1 MAMKTTIRGIFN
13 RCLPGRRGRRVTTA
27 LVALLSIATVL
38 SIASMAQA
46 CPACKQALAS
56 TEHAGSAD
64 PIQGFMWSILF
75 MMSMPFLLL
84 GGFGTYLWYIVRRA
98 RLAAEAQAAADAAAQ
113 TVAALQCAE
122 VAAAQPSDY
131 AASPPSEFAASQHE
145 PETVEVG

>member
-1 MAMKTTIRGIFN
+1 MAMKTTIRVIFN
-13 RCLPGRRGRRVTTA
+13 RCVPGRRCRRGATA
-27 LVALLSIATVL
+27 LVVLLSITTVL
-38 SIASMAQA
+38 SIASVAQA

-98 RLAAEAQAAADAAAQ
+98 RLAAEAQAATQAAAQ
-113 TVAALQCAE
+113 AAAALQRAE
-122 VAAAQPSDY
+122 VATSQPSDS
-131 AASPPSEFAASQHE
+131 AALQPCEVAASQHE

>member
-1 MAMKTTIRGIFN
+1 MPTRVANVRALASRLRPSRHHLSLAAM
-13 RCLPGRRGRRVTTA
+13 
-27 LVALLSIATVL
+27 LVAVL
-38 SIASMAQA
+38 SIAATAQA

-56 TEHAGSAD
+56 TENAAAGN

-98 RLAAEAQAAADAAAQ
+98 RLAAERAQAAAVATSQNNDLGHDNFGPALSDSSAGQLSVAQ
-113 TVAALQCAE
+113 
-122 VAAAQPSDY
+122 
-131 AASPPSEFAASQHE
+131 QHE

>member
-1 MAMKTTIRGIFN
+1 M
-13 RCLPGRRGRRVTTA
+13 
-27 LVALLSIATVL
+27 LVAVL
-38 SIASMAQA
+38 SIAATAEA

-56 TEHAGSAD
+56 TENAAAGN

-98 RLAAEAQAAADAAAQ
+98 RLAAERAQAASVATSLHNDIDPSLRDASANQLSAA
-113 TVAALQCAE
+113 E
-122 VAAAQPSDY
+122 
-131 AASPPSEFAASQHE
+131 QHE

>member
-1 MAMKTTIRGIFN
+1 MKTTIRGIFN
-13 RCLPGRRGRRVTTA
+13 RCVPGRRCRSVM
-27 LVALLSIATVL
+27 ALLVVVLSTATV
-38 SIASMAQA
+38 AQA

-56 TEHAGSAD
+56 TENVAAGN

-98 RLAAEAQAAADAAAQ
+98 RLAAERAQAAAVATSPHHNSAHDAIGTAISDSSADPHSAA
-113 TVAALQCAE
+113 E
-122 VAAAQPSDY
+122 
-131 AASPPSEFAASQHE
+131 QHV

>member
-13 RCLPGRRGRRVTTA
+13 RCVPGRCYRRVTTA
-27 LVALLSIATVL
+27 LVVVLSIASVLSIATV
-38 SIASMAQA
+38 AQA

-56 TEHAGSAD
+56 TEHAGSGD

-98 RLAAEAQAAADAAAQ
+98 RLAAEAEAAAQAAAAS
-113 TVAALQCAE
+113 QCAE
-122 VAAAQPSDY
+122 VAAAQSSD
-131 AASPPSEFAASQHE
+131 FAASQPSEVAATQHE

>member
-1 MAMKTTIRGIFN
+1 MITRVINLRALADRLRSSRRHLSVAAM
-13 RCLPGRRGRRVTTA
+13 
-27 LVALLSIATVL
+27 LVVMLSIAT
-38 SIASMAQA
+38 AAQA

-56 TEHAGSAD
+56 TENTAAGN

-98 RLAAEAQAAADAAAQ
+98 RLAAEAQAAATAASQHSDTAASQ
-113 TVAALQCAE
+113 YTATAALQSSE
-122 VAAAQPSDY
+122 VAA
-131 AASPPSEFAASQHE
+131 EQHE

>member
-1 MAMKTTIRGIFN
+1 MKTTIRGIFN
-13 RCLPGRRGRRVTTA
+13 RCLPGRRCRSVAA
-27 LVALLSIATVL
+27 LLIAVLSIATVL
-38 SIASMAQA
+38 SIASVAQA

-56 TEHAGSAD
+56 TEHARSGD

-98 RLAAEAQAAADAAAQ
+98 RLAAEAQAAAQGAA
-113 TVAALQCAE
+113 AALQCDE
-122 VAAAQPSDY
+122 VAASQSSEV
-131 AASPPSEFAASQHE
+131 ASSQHE